1 MIVFYHALEV
11 KVKRSTPMSR
21 SNSVV
26 CLFLSYSWLTI
37 AWKIG
42 ELQWHGNVFYKL
54 VLKCQVRTNFFI
66 VNHTSK
72 FFLVCA
78 IHPIPGSITFNW
90 TTHMS
95 NKADNHSLMKT
106 VPVYVDI
113 LLSLPMFFRLY
124 LICRVMLLHSKLFTG
139 LLCSSVNVIILWGH
153 LDASSR
159 SIGAFNRIKF
169 NTRFVVKTLMT
180 ICPGTVLLVFI
191 LSLFIIAS
199 WILRACE
206 RYKTNS

>member
-1 MIVFYHALEV
+1 
-11 KVKRSTPMSR
+11 
-21 SNSVV
+21 
-26 CLFLSYSWLTI
+26 
-37 AWKIG
+37 
-42 ELQWHGNVFYKL
+42 
-54 VLKCQVRTNFFI
+54 
-66 VNHTSK
+66 
-72 FFLVCA
+72 
-78 IHPIPGSITFNW
+78 
-90 TTHMS
+90 MS
-95 NKADNHSLMKT
+95 NKADNHSIMKT

-139 LLCSSVNVIILWGH
+139 LLRSSVNLITLRGN

-206 RYKTNS
+206 R

>member
-1 MIVFYHALEV
+1 MIDNCLDDWRIAMTWQRVLQIGAEV
-11 KVKRSTPMSR
+11 SSKIIWTTVLDRMQ
-21 SNSVV
+21 
-26 CLFLSYSWLTI
+26 LS
-37 AWKIG
+37 
-42 ELQWHGNVFYKL
+42 
-54 VLKCQVRTNFFI
+54 
-66 VNHTSK
+66 
-72 FFLVCA
+72 VCA
-78 IHPIPGSITFNW
+78 IHPIPGSITFEW

-95 NKADNHSLMKT
+95 NKADYHSQIKT
-106 VPVYVDI
+106 TRVYIDI

-139 LLCSSVNVIILWGH
+139 SLVVQRPNPFEHLRGCC

-169 NTRFVVKTLMT
+169 NTRFVLKTLMT

-199 WILRACE
+199 WTLRACE
-206 RYKTNS
+206 RY